1 MSRPVYIMRGN
12 SDKVIDMRADIGDT
26 VAMFGTDYHF
36 HYPKNI
42 KINGY
47 ITPNTQNVAQYGI
60 DLGIV
65 PTVNTKF
72 ELYIYNTGTN
82 MGNGNENLGII
93 VHSGSPYG
101 DTKDLRFFWADVPG
115 IYFDMYNARVN
126 TTAYNNSNY
135 TNRIMKVECGRD
147 SSRYAY
153 MRLSRYS
160 DNAQIYYGTS
170 YCSASDNFVWDRAT
184 LCLETYHSNNYYM
197 KWYLVRIYEGDEMI
211 MELYPYNKPGYGWC
225 WKDNISKN
233 EFYTA
238 SQAPWLYTKTE
249 ETISI
254 EPK

>member
-1 MSRPVYIMRGN
+1 
-12 SDKVIDMRADIGDT
+12 
-26 VAMFGTDYHF
+26 
-36 HYPKNI
+36 
-42 KINGY
+42 
-47 ITPNTQNVAQYGI
+47 
-60 DLGIV
+60 
-65 PTVNTKF
+65 
-72 ELYIYNTGTN
+72 